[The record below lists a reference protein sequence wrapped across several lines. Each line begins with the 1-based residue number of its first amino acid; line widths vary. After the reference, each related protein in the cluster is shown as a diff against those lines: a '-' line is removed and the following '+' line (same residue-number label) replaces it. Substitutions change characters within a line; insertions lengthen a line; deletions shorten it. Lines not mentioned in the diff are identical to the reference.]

1 MMKADEIVPV
11 GDQGALTLLLRWLE
25 WRADVWQ
32 SQCDRHYPV
41 LLAMISTLYFSMT
54 SLLAMRKPMWNDE
67 LFTYFIAQATT
78 PASIWDALYTGADQN
93 PYPFYLLTRLSLA
106 VFGESE
112 WALRFPEMVGVWM
125 AAVCLFHLVK
135 SRSSALY
142 GFAAMMCLLVTNA
155 QFYSYEA
162 RPYGLVLGFAAMAWV
177 CWAGAAGGKGR
188 PWSLV
193 GVWGS
198 LSAAVGSHYYAVFVF
213 VPLGIAE
220 CVRLY
225 RNRRPDWSLWA
236 AIVGGLLPLA
246 FLWPLIQQARGYSRG
261 FWATPSWK
269 GIPDTYSTL
278 LMPAPLLFMLL
289 LISAGL
295 VAYLQQ
301 GRSARSPA
309 PALPAIPDHE
319 WGAALAFAALP
330 VIGVAVTL
338 CTTGA
343 FTSRYVLPTV
353 LGISALVA
361 LTLFRL
367 CNGRALLGV
376 VGVAIAAVG
385 FVMLT
390 VRALPYT
397 AASAVGP
404 VAEFLTVSTTDE
416 LPIVVSD
423 PHNFMMLA
431 HYAPRDLS
439 SRLVYLADP
448 EASLRHMGH
457 DTMDRG
463 LVDLN
468 PWFRMNVKESREF
481 QQSCGRFVLY
491 VHGGFLGGP
500 LANGLSVPDFN
511 WLLSDLILGEW
522 HLELLRRKEN
532 HLLFLVT
539 RARDEAQKF
548 GRMVQP

>member
-1 MMKADEIVPV
+1 MTAVENAGMLDRAVRWLDGRAD
-11 GDQGALTLLLRWLE
+11 ALRDVCEGYRVLLLG
-25 WRADVWQ
+25 
-32 SQCDRHYPV
+32 V
-41 LLAMISTLYFSMT
+41 LSIVYFAAT
-54 SLLAMRKPMWNDE
+54 SVLAMRKPMWNDE

-78 PASIWDALYTGADQN
+78 PLGIWDALRTGADQN
-93 PYPFYLLTRLSLA
+93 PYPFYLLTRFSLA
-106 VFGESE
+106 VFGVSE
-112 WALRFPEMVGVWM
+112 WALRFPEMVGVWV
-125 AAVCLFHLVK
+125 AAVCLFFLVR

-142 GFAAMMCLLVTNA
+142 GLTAMMYLLVTNA
-155 QFYSYEA
+155 HFYSYEA
-162 RPYGLVLGFAAMAWV
+162 RPYGLVLGFSALAWV
-177 CWAGAAGGKGR
+177 CWGAAAEGKGR
-188 PWSLV
+188 PWSVL
-193 GVWGS
+193 GLWGS
-198 LSAAVGSHYYAVFVF
+198 LSAAVGSHYYAVFAF
-213 VPLGIAE
+213 VPLGVAE
-220 CVRLY
+220 CVRVY
-225 RNRRPDWSLWA
+225 RTRRPDWPLWA
-236 AIVGGLLPLA
+236 AIVGGLLPLV

-289 LISAGL
+289 LIGAGV

-301 GRSARSPA
+301 RGSPRT
-309 PALPAIPDHE
+309 PVSALPAIPDHE

-330 VIGVAVTL
+330 VIAVAVTL

-343 FTSRYVLPTV
+343 FTSRYVLSTV
-353 LGISALVA
+353 LGISVLVA

-367 CNGRALLGV
+367 SNGRALLGV
-376 VGVAIAAVG
+376 VGGAFAALG

-397 AASAVGP
+397 AASAVDP
-404 VAEFLTVSTTDE
+404 VAEFLTVGIPAD
-416 LPIVVSD
+416 LPVVVSD

-431 HYAPRDLS
+431 HYAPRGLS

-463 LVDLN
+463 MVDLN
-468 PWFRMNVKESREF
+468 PWFRMNVEESRSF
-481 QQSCGRFVLY
+481 QQSCGRFLLY

-500 LANGLSVPDFN
+500 LANGVSVPDFN
-511 WLLSDLILGEW
+511 WLLSDLLSGEW
-522 HLELLRRKEN
+522 RLELLRRQEN
-532 HLLFLVT
+532 HMLLLVT
-539 RARDEAQKF
+539 RVPEEVQKC

>member
-1 MMKADEIVPV
+1 MKP
-11 GDQGALTLLLRWLE
+11 GDVTAVESAGMLDRAVRWLDGRAEALSEVCERHWVLLLG
-25 WRADVWQ
+25 
-32 SQCDRHYPV
+32 V
-41 LLAMISTLYFSMT
+41 LAIVYFVAT
-54 SLLAMRKPMWNDE
+54 SVLAMRKPLWNDE

-106 VFGESE
+106 VFGVSE

-125 AAVCLFHLVK
+125 AAVCLFFLVK

-142 GFAAMMCLLVTNA
+142 GFTAMMGLLVTNA

-162 RPYGLVLGFAAMAWV
+162 RPYGLVLGFAAMAWA
-177 CWAGAAGGKGR
+177 CWAAAAEGKGR
-188 PWSLV
+188 PWSLI
-193 GVWGS
+193 GLWGS
-198 LSAAVGSHYYAVFVF
+198 LGAAVGSHYYAVFVF

-225 RNRRPDWSLWA
+225 RNRRLDWPLWA

-269 GIPDTYSTL
+269 GIPDTYSML

-289 LISAGL
+289 LITAGV

-301 GRSARSPA
+301 GGRARTPA
-309 PALPAIPDHE
+309 PALPVIPDHE
-319 WGAALAFAALP
+319 WAAALAFAALP

-343 FTSRYVLPTV
+343 FTPRYVLPTV

-376 VGVAIAAVG
+376 VGIAIAVVG

-390 VRALPYT
+390 VRAFPYT

-404 VAEFLTVSTTDE
+404 VAEFLTVTTTEE

-431 HYAPRDLS
+431 HYAPGDLS

-463 LVDLN
+463 MVDLN
-468 PWFRMNVKESREF
+468 PWFRMNVKESRAF
-481 QQSCGRFVLY
+481 QQSCGRFFLY

-522 HLELLRRKEN
+522 HLELLRRQEN

-539 RARDEAQKF
+539 RARDDAPKV
-548 GRMVQP
+548 GGMVQP